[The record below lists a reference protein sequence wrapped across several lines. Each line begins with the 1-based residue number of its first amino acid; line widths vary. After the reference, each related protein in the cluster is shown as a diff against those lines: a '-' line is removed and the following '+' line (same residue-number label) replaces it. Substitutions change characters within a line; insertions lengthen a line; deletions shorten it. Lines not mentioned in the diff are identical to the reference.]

1 VGSPATE
8 QSQDV
13 PAVGSEDA
21 CRLQLNSPSV
31 EALVPEREWILQA
44 QAGDS
49 RAFGRLVE
57 SYAGRV
63 YGLLY
68 RLVRNR
74 EEAEDLAQET
84 FVRAFRNLGRFD
96 STRPFRNWLY
106 TICINAGLNVLRS
119 RRRRGVIVPL
129 DTVDSAGSTREAP
142 VAPGPDAR
150 CSAMRGELRER
161 LDTAVSQLP
170 ARSALLV
177 QLHYTEGLP
186 IREAAGIVGMTE
198 GAAKVALCRARGTLR
213 RLLVEEEL

>member
-1 VGSPATE
+1 ME
-8 QSQDV
+8 RSQDV
-13 PAVGSEDA
+13 SALASEDA
-21 CRLQLNSPSV
+21 GLLQRNPPPV
-31 EALVPEREWILQA
+31 EALAPEREWILRA
-44 QAGDS
+44 QGGDS
-49 RAFGRLVE
+49 GAFGRLVE
-57 SYAGRV
+57 LYAGRV

-106 TICINAGLNVLRS
+106 TIAVNVGLNALRC

-129 DTVDSAGSTREAP
+129 DAADNASGTREAP
-142 VAPGPDAR
+142 AAAGPDAR

-161 LDTAVSQLP
+161 LDAAVSQLP

-186 IREAAGIVGMTE
+186 IREAAGIVAMTE
-198 GAAKVALCRARGTLR
+198 GAAKVALCRARGKLR